1 VGREG
6 ATRRRLWYT
15 AAMTAS
21 SLHQRVLVT
30 VSGPDAP
37 GITASLTGIVAD
49 GGATLLD
56 IQQVVLSG
64 QLTLCLVVQ
73 VAAGKSGPGSAVLKD
88 LLFAARELGLELDF
102 KVLGEL
108 TSPSPSSSSARASYT
123 VTVIGDEVDAACV
136 HALTRCLAHQQANID
151 AIERLSEG
159 DLSSLQ
165 IVISFDDDETKAH
178 ALRQALMAIARERG
192 VDLALQVE
200 DLARRTKRLVV
211 FDMDSTLISIE
222 VIDELARLHGV
233 YDEVAAITARA
244 MAGGMPYEES
254 LQLRVAKLAGLPVA
268 KVLQLT
274 ADLPLSEGAEDLLR
288 VLKGLGFKTAVI
300 SGGFS
305 FAAEALRLRLGLDYA
320 YSNTLE
326 VKDGRL
332 TGRVVEPIV
341 GPQRKADLLD
351 AVAQREGIPLAQTI
365 AVGDGANDLLM
376 LERAGLGIAFHAKPK
391 LVAAADTS
399 VSKGGLDRMLY
410 LLGLRARDVRAF
422 LGR

>member
-1 VGREG
+1 MSPSPR
-6 ATRRRLWYT
+6 
-15 AAMTAS
+15 
-21 SLHQRVLVT
+21 QRVLVT
-30 VSGPDAP
+30 VSGPDTP

-49 GGATLLD
+49 GGAILRD
-56 IQQVVLSG
+56 IEQVVLSG
-64 QLTLCLVVQ
+64 QLTLCLVIE
-73 VAAGKSGPGSAVLKD
+73 VARGKSGPGSAVLKD
-88 LLFAARELGLELDF
+88 LLFQAKALGLELDF
-102 KVLGEL
+102 KVLDDQPTAPTTAAVAR
-108 TSPSPSSSSARASYT
+108 TSYA
-123 VTVIGDEVDAACV
+123 VTVIGDDVDAACV
-136 HALTRCLAHQQANID
+136 HALTQCLAQQQANID
-151 AIERLSEG
+151 EIERLSEG

-165 IVISFDDDETKAH
+165 IVISFDDDEQKAH
-178 ALRQALMAIARERG
+178 ALRQALMTIARERG

-211 FDMDSTLISIE
+211 FDMDSTLIRIE

-233 YDEVAAITARA
+233 YDEVASITARA

-254 LQLRVAKLAGLPVA
+254 LQLRVARLAGLPLV

-305 FAAEALRLRLGLDYA
+305 FAAESLRVRLGLDYA

-326 VKDGRL
+326 VKDGKL

-422 LGR
+422 LER

>member
-1 VGREG
+1 MNPS
-6 ATRRRLWYT
+6 T
-15 AAMTAS
+15 S
-21 SLHQRVLVT
+21 SSRQRVLVT
-30 VSGPDAP
+30 VSGPDTP

-49 GGATLLD
+49 GGAILRD
-56 IQQVVLSG
+56 IEQVVLSG
-64 QLTLCLVVQ
+64 QLTLCLVIE
-73 VAAGKSGPGSAVLKD
+73 VARDKSGPGSAVLKD
-88 LLFAARELGLELDF
+88 LLFSAKELGLELDF
-102 KVLGEL
+102 KVLDTTTQPPATTTTTR
-108 TSPSPSSSSARASYT
+108 TSYA
-123 VTVIGDEVDAACV
+123 VTVIGDDVDAATV
-136 HALTRCLAHQQANID
+136 HALTSCLAQHQANID
-151 AIERLSEG
+151 EIERLSEG

-165 IVISFDDDETKAH
+165 IAISFDDDEQKAH
-178 ALRQALMAIARERG
+178 ALRQALMAIARQRG

-211 FDMDSTLISIE
+211 FDMDSTLIRIE

-305 FAAEALRLRLGLDYA
+305 FAAESLRLRLGLDYA

-326 VKDGRL
+326 VKDGKL
-332 TGRVVEPIV
+332 TGRVLEPIV

-422 LGR
+422 LDR

>member
-1 VGREG
+1 
-6 ATRRRLWYT
+6 
-15 AAMTAS
+15 MPS
-21 SLHQRVLVT
+21 SPRQRVLVT
-30 VSGPDAP
+30 VSGPDTP
-37 GITASLTGIVAD
+37 GITASLTGIVAA
-49 GGATLLD
+49 GGATLRD

-64 QLTLCLVVQ
+64 QLTLCLVLE
-73 VAAGKSGPGSAVLKD
+73 VARDQRGPDSAVLKE
-88 LLFAARELGLELDF
+88 LLFAAKELGLDLDF
-102 KVLGEL
+102 KVLDDVFAQASPAAR
-108 TSPSPSSSSARASYT
+108 TSYA
-123 VTVIGDEVDAACV
+123 VTVIGDDVDAACV
-136 HALTRCLAHQQANID
+136 HALTSCLAQHQANID

-165 IVISFDDDETKAH
+165 IVISFQDDEQKAH
-178 ALRQALMAIARERG
+178 ALRQALMTIARARG

-211 FDMDSTLISIE
+211 FDMDSTLIRIE

-233 YDEVAAITARA
+233 YDDVAAITARA

-254 LQLRVAKLAGLPVA
+254 LQLRVQKLAGLPLA
-268 KVLQLT
+268 KVLQVT
-274 ADLPLSEGAEDLLR
+274 SDLPLSEGAEDLLR

-305 FAAEALRLRLGLDYA
+305 FAAEALRARLGLDYA

-326 VKDGRL
+326 IKDGKL
-332 TGRVVEPIV
+332 TGRVMEPIV

-376 LERAGLGIAFHAKPK
+376 LERAGLGIAFHAKAK
-391 LVAAADTS
+391 LVDAADTS

-422 LGR
+422 LHPPSP